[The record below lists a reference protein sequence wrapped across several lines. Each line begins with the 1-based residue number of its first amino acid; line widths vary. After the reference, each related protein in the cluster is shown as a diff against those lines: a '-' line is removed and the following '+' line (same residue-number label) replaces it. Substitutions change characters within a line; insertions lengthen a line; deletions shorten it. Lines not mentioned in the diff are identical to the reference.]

1 MTIDPTATVDDRA
14 LIGRYVVI
22 HAGVALGA
30 ACVVQDGAV
39 VGKEPILGPLSR
51 ATGLPVEETVVEDGC
66 SIGCGA
72 VLVRGCRIGAGAVVG
87 DHALVREGAQVGAGS
102 VIGHGGAVGAGVV
115 VGRHVRIQN
124 NVVLAPGTVVEDDVL
139 CGPNVTT
146 TDDAFDGRR
155 DEGLRATVLR
165 RGSHIA
171 AGVIL
176 LPGVEIGAGA
186 VVGAG
191 SVVTRSVPPRTLA
204 VGSPARVVRALD
216 AGGG

>member
-1 MTIDPTATVDDRA
+1 MTVDPAAVISEDAR
-14 LIGRYVVI
+14 IGRFVVI
-22 HAGVALGA
+22 HADVTLGA

-51 ATGLPVEETVVEDGC
+51 AAGLLPAPTFLEDGC

-72 VLVRGCRIGAGAVVG
+72 VLVRGCHIGAGAVIG
-87 DHALVREGAQVGAGS
+87 DHALVREGAHVGAGS
-102 VIGHGGAVGAGVV
+102 VIGHGGAVGAGVL

-155 DEGLRATVLR
+155 DEGLRETVLR
-165 RGSHIA
+165 RGCRIA

-176 LPGVEIGAGA
+176 LPGVEIGAEA

-191 SVVTRSVPPRTLA
+191 SVVTRSVPPRTVS
-204 VGSPARVVRALD
+204 VGSPARVVRTVD
-216 AGGG
+216 AG

>member
-1 MTIDPTATVDDRA
+1 MTVDPAAADA
-14 LIGRYVVI
+14 ANVLIGQFVVI
-22 HAGVALGA
+22 HPGVSLGD

-51 ATGLPVEETVVEDGC
+51 AAGLPAGTTVLEDGC

-72 VLVRGCRIGAGAVVG
+72 VLVRGCHIGAGAVIG
-87 DHALVREGAQVGAGS
+87 DHALIREGAHVGAGS
-102 VIGHGGAVGAGVV
+102 VIGHGGAVGAGVL

-124 NVVLAPGTVVEDDVL
+124 NVVLAPGTVIEDDVL

-155 DEGLRATVLR
+155 EDGLRTTILR
-165 RGSHIA
+165 RGCRVA

-176 LPGVEIGAGA
+176 LPGVEIGTGA

-191 SVVTRSVPPRTLA
+191 SVVTRPVPPHTLA
-204 VGSPARVVRALD
+204 VGSPARVVRTL
-216 AGGG
+216 GEG